1 MKLTKQGE
9 YALRS
14 LISLGVAHEL
24 GRGVVPVSELANAE
38 RLPLKFAERILSTL
52 REAGYVSALRGKSGG
67 YRLSRP
73 TDEIVIGEV
82 VRLIDGRLAPI
93 GCASEADYE
102 ACSCPDEAHCGLR
115 MLMID
120 VRNAIAGIL
129 DRYTLGDIVFVHM
142 KKLLRDGV
150 NPQIARK
157 QAIASKPKSGRKT
170 RARRNRSP
178 ADPRDG
184 FLALLIDTE
193 RKQPPRGTNG

>member
-24 GRGVVPVSELANAE
+24 GREVVPVSELANAE

-52 REAGYVSALRGKSGG
+52 REAGYVTALRGKAGG
-67 YRLSRP
+67 YRLNKP

-93 GCASEADYE
+93 GCASEANYE
-102 ACSCPDEAHCGLR
+102 PCSCPDEAHCGLR

-129 DRYTLGDIVFVHM
+129 DRYTLSDIVFVHM
-142 KKLLRDGV
+142 KKLLRDGIQS
-150 NPQIARK
+150 PFARSDTPPP
-157 QAIASKPKSGRKT
+157 SKLMKRGRS
-170 RARRNRSP
+170 ARSRSP

-184 FLALLIDTE
+184 FLALLIDAE
-193 RKQPPRGTNG
+193 SKEPSKDPRS